1 MNRQLVKDGGSGLA
15 GTVLRDGSLRHV
27 SRDSVCRTPP
37 TLSRSIT
44 VVAHGVMNLRTYLKR
59 SGRVD
64 EKLAVFD
71 NPLMEVLKA
80 WQSK

>member
-1 MNRQLVKDGGSGLA
+1 MAEVALLVLFCVMAVYVTLA
-15 GTVLRDGSLRHV
+15 ATVFVG
-27 SRDSVCRTPP
+27 TPP